1 MKAMIFAAGLGTRLR
16 PITDTLPKALLP
28 IAGKTLLEWQI
39 DTLRQAGIS
48 DIVINVHHL
57 ADQIRRFLIDHEN
70 FGCNILISDETAQ
83 LLETGGG
90 LRRAAALLGYREPIL
105 AMNVDI
111 LSTIN
116 LHRLIAAHR
125 LDTMA
130 TLVVSR
136 RDTQRYLLFDEHNNL
151 CGWNNIATGELRP
164 ADRAGQLSDRLSDGT
179 LRRLAFSGMHII
191 SPELFQLMQTW
202 PERFPIIDFYLSI
215 CRQYEIKAYIPQNYR
230 MMDIGKI
237 EHLREAEAFAQTL

>member
-1 MKAMIFAAGLGTRLR
+1 MIFAAGLGTRLR

-57 ADQIRRFLIDHEN
+57 ADQIRCFLYEHEH
-70 FGCNILISDETAQ
+70 FGCNILISDESSQ

-90 LRRAAALLGYREPIL
+90 LRKAAALLGYQEPVL

-116 LHRLIAAHR
+116 LHQLIAAHR

-130 TLVVSR
+130 TLVVSQ
-136 RDTQRYLLFDEHNNL
+136 RDTQRYLLFNQQKDL
-151 CGWNNIATGELRP
+151 CGWTNIATGEFRP
-164 ADRAGQLSDRLSDGT
+164 AESSEQLNSRLCDGT
-179 LRRLAFSGMHII
+179 LQRLAFSGMHII
-191 SPELFQLMQTW
+191 SPELFPLMQTW
-202 PERFPIIDFYLSI
+202 PERFPIIDFYLAI
-215 CRQYEIKAYIPQNYR
+215 CSQYKIKAYIPQHYR

-237 EHLREAEAFAQTL
+237 EHLREAEAFAKTL